1 MPTVAVLLVD
11 ALLTTVSW
19 PDTGPAACG
28 SKFTSIVTAEV
39 GFKVTGKVAPEIVKP
54 VPLKVAELIVTGA
67 VPVDVSVTGSVDGVF
82 NVTFPKVKLA
92 VLMDKAAT
100 FAAAAF
106 SCIEKVLETPPAL
119 AVKVTACDFV
129 TGDAVAVNPTLV
141 SFAGTVTMA
150 GTATAALPLLKLT
163 LKPLLPA
170 AKVRVTVQAS
180 VPALVR
186 EASPQEIALNAAE
199 TGVPVPALVALPPE
213 ELPQPETAT
222 ATKEHVD
229 KANSFAHRPS
239 STGSA
244 LRRHREHEPSTGV
257 TRCESTLSLQ
267 ETKKE
272 LRTVL
277 LANFRT

>member
-11 ALLTTVSW
+11 ALLTTVNW
-19 PDTGPAACG
+19 PDTGPATCG

-39 GFKVTGKVAPEIVKP
+39 GFKVTGKVAPEMVKP

-67 VPVDVSVTGSVDGVF
+67 VPVDVSVTGSVDAVF

-92 VLMDKAAT
+92 VLMDKEAT

-119 AVKVTACDFV
+119 AVNVTACDVV

-141 SFAGTVTMA
+141 SFAGTVTMT

-170 AKVRVTVQAS
+170 AKEGSLYRHRSRRSSGKRHHRRSHSTLPKPEYLCPRLPVTT
-180 VPALVR
+180 R
-186 EASPQEIALNAAE
+186 R
-199 TGVPVPALVALPPE
+199 
-213 ELPQPETAT
+213 AT
-222 ATKEHVD
+222 AARDCNGDQGTCRQSEQFRPQTVEHGECT
-229 KANSFAHRPS
+229 APASG
-239 STGSA
+239 T
-244 LRRHREHEPSTGV
+244 
-257 TRCESTLSLQ
+257 
-267 ETKKE
+267 
-272 LRTVL
+272 
-277 LANFRT
+277 